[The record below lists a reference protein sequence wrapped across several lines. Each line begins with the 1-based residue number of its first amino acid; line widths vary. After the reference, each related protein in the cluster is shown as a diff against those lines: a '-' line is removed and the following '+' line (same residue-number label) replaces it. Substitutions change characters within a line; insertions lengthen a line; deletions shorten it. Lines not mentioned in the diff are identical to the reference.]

1 MPSRSTAPP
10 PWPNYTDSRQESWH
24 RRIKRREKWQKVYS
38 GGIGGI
44 ALLSLAVLGLAA
56 ASLAQ
61 KSQTIDALKGIL
73 AWNIIL
79 VKNTRLLY
87 ISKKISVIGIQLTC
101 TRAVR
106 VGSL

>member
-1 MPSRSTAPP
+1 MPSRNSAT

-24 RRIKRREKWQKVYS
+24 GRIKRREKWHKVYL

-44 ALLSLAVLGLAA
+44 ALLSLAVLALAA

-79 VKNTRLLY
+79 VKKESLFFFMCHLLFF
-87 ISKKISVIGIQLTC
+87 
-101 TRAVR
+101 
-106 VGSL
+106 